1 MQEFHDLSFP
11 FPEQGFQPP
20 ALMIIDTKT
29 SSHGAL
35 AKILK
40 IQSHQLATLGHAAT
54 RSHSPS
60 ASKVKFRV
68 QECTSPRIVNTLL
81 AKSP

>member
-40 IQSHQLATLGHAAT
+40 IQSHQLVTLGHAAAIPFSISVQSQISRT
-54 RSHSPS
+54 GVYF
-60 ASKVKFRV
+60 ASDR
-68 QECTSPRIVNTLL
+68 
-81 AKSP
+81 